1 MKIRLER
8 DVLAE
13 AVQWA
18 ARSLPVRPSVPILAG
33 LLVRADADGVTFS
46 SFDYETSAKISVK
59 AEVSDEGQAL
69 VSGRLLAD
77 ISRSLPARPVEITA
91 DDTRVELVCGSA
103 RFTLQTLPVA
113 DYPALPSMPES
124 TGTVPS
130 DVFAQAVA
138 QVVVAAGRDELLPVF
153 TGVRV
158 EIEGDTISLLATDR
172 YRMALKELTWNPTA
186 TQVSATALVPAK
198 VLNDTAR
205 SMTAGEE
212 VTLSLASGATGD
224 GIIGFE
230 GHGAAGERQTTT
242 RLLDGEFPKVRHIMN
257 TAPTMNVRVST
268 AEAIAAAKRVALVAE
283 RNTSLRM
290 LVGDGV
296 VTLEAATGDQAQGS
310 EAIEATIDQPGGG
323 EPAVTAAGFN
333 PSYLLDALGAFDTPY
348 VNFGFTAPSKPCQ
361 LTGLPS
367 LDARAA
373 DRLPPRDHAHAPA
386 ASWAVARARSGPELR
401 SSSSLAN
408 EKRVRSLVVQT
419 GRLPCRRSRPRNSVA
434 SPLGANGSVRLT
446 TIAGNHRRSGA
457 CHAAGNGRAG
467 SDGRQHRAAS
477 DAQRTRVRGL
487 RRQPRVGQA
496 ARG

>member
-18 ARSLPVRPSVPILAG
+18 ARSLPLRPSVPILAG

-46 SFDYETSAKISVK
+46 SFDYETSAKIEVK
-59 AEVSDEGQAL
+59 AEVSDEGQVL
-69 VSGRLLAD
+69 VSGRLLSD

-91 DDTRVELVCGSA
+91 DDTRMELVCGSA

-130 DVFAQAVA
+130 EVFAQAVA

-172 YRMALKELTWNPTA
+172 YRMALKELTWNPAA

-205 SMTAGEE
+205 SMTAGEQ
-212 VTLSLASGATGD
+212 VTLSLAGTAGTGQGD

-230 GHGAAGERQTTT
+230 GHGAAGARQTTT
-242 RLLDGEFPKVRHIMN
+242 RLLDGEFPKVRHIMS
-257 TAPTMNVRVST
+257 TTPLMNVRVST
-268 AEAIAAAKRVALVAE
+268 AEVIAAAKRVALVAE

-296 VTLEAATGDQAQGS
+296 VTLEAATGDQAQAS
-310 EAIEATIDQPGGG
+310 EAIEATVDQPGGG
-323 EPAVTAAGFN
+323 DPAVTAAGFN
-333 PSYLLDALGAFDTPY
+333 PSYLLDALGALDTPY
-348 VNFGFTAPSKPCQ
+348 VNFGFTAATKPCL

-367 LDARAA
+367 LDGDPLTDYRHVIMLM
-373 DRLPPRDHAHAPA
+373 RLP
-386 ASWAVARARSGPELR
+386 
-401 SSSSLAN
+401 
-408 EKRVRSLVVQT
+408 T
-419 GRLPCRRSRPRNSVA
+419 
-434 SPLGANGSVRLT
+434 
-446 TIAGNHRRSGA
+446 
-457 CHAAGNGRAG
+457 
-467 SDGRQHRAAS
+467 
-477 DAQRTRVRGL
+477 
-487 RRQPRVGQA
+487 
-496 ARG
+496 